1 MTDAGFA
8 IVPTHTLAQVT
19 TADVICVPGG
29 AGADDAME
37 DAEIINWLRDVS
49 SSAQWITSVCTGSL
63 VLGAAGLL
71 RGKKATSHWT
81 ARDMLADFGAIPT
94 LERYVIDGNVVTGGG
109 VTAGIDFALFL
120 TSILRGEDHAKRVQ
134 LALEYDPSPPFA
146 CGSPEKADTAT
157 LAAVE
162 AIVSASKSKRAARV
176 KKAAAAVSGR
186 Q

>member
-1 MTDAGFA
+1 
-8 IVPTHTLAQVT
+8 
-19 TADVICVPGG
+19 
-29 AGADDAME
+29 
-37 DAEIINWLRDVS
+37 
-49 SSAQWITSVCTGSL
+49 
-63 VLGAAGLL
+63 
-71 RGKKATSHWT
+71 
-81 ARDMLADFGAIPT
+81 MLADFGAIPT